1 MHLTA
6 TATRATTLLTKNPGL
21 FCRVM
26 LAKLNTARRMPRLPA
41 RKRIADVVFEF
52 DLARYRGTAP
62 MYFGSYAIPLVETMK
77 RFLRPGDV
85 FFDVGANIGYL
96 SAIAAGLVGPT
107 GQIHCFEPVPEYFDR
122 VERLAALNPDYAF
135 RANFCAAGE
144 QPGKCKIYVTR
155 EPGQSTLVAA
165 YKTDPEIIATLEVPV
180 IRLDSYAKERGIGR
194 VALIKIDAEGFELPI
209 LRGLRGFF
217 ERSAQRPAILC
228 EIAPR
233 AYPLMG
239 RKISELA
246 GYMAEYGYR
255 AHDLIDGTTP
265 VNLEAIH
272 HVDDVLF
279 LQRMA

>member
-1 MHLTA
+1 
-6 TATRATTLLTKNPGL
+6 
-21 FCRVM
+21 
-26 LAKLNTARRMPRLPA
+26 
-41 RKRIADVVFEF
+41 
-52 DLARYRGTAP
+52 
-62 MYFGSYAIPLVETMK
+62 
-77 RFLRPGDV
+77 
-85 FFDVGANIGYL
+85 
-96 SAIAAGLVGPT
+96 
-107 GQIHCFEPVPEYFDR
+107 
-122 VERLAALNPDYAF
+122 
-135 RANFCAAGE
+135 
-144 QPGKCKIYVTR
+144 
-155 EPGQSTLVAA
+155 LVAA